1 MKPKEIL
8 MGRVQ
13 GKVAIVTGAARGMGA
28 AHARQLVGQGASV
41 VLTDVLDAE
50 GEATAAALGQ
60 QARYMHHDVTKEMEW
75 QQIVAATE
83 ETFGPVSVLVN
94 NAGIVAHSPIEQM
107 QESDYRR
114 VIDVNQLSV
123 FLGMKSVFPSMTRA
137 GSGSIINI
145 SSVAGLIGAP
155 HALAY
160 TASKFAVRGMTKV
173 AAIEF
178 APRNIRVNSVHPGL
192 ILTPMTK
199 STPESEAST
208 AQFIAAT
215 PLGRAGEPDEVASI
229 VLWLASD
236 ESRFSTGAEFVVD
249 GGVSCH

>member
-1 MKPKEIL
+1 MPP
-8 MGRVQ
+8 G
-13 GKVAIVTGAARGMGA
+13 
-28 AHARQLVGQGASV
+28 
-41 VLTDVLDAE
+41 
-50 GEATAAALGQ
+50 
-60 QARYMHHDVTKEMEW
+60 
-75 QQIVAATE
+75 
-83 ETFGPVSVLVN
+83 
-94 NAGIVAHSPIEQM
+94 
-107 QESDYRR
+107 
-114 VIDVNQLSV
+114 VIDVNQVAV

-137 GSGSIINI
+137 GGGSIVNI
-145 SSVAGLIGAP
+145 SSVAGLIGAA

-192 ILTPMTK
+192 ILTPMTEP
-199 STPESEAST
+199 TPESAAIT

-249 GGVSCH
+249 GGVSCQ